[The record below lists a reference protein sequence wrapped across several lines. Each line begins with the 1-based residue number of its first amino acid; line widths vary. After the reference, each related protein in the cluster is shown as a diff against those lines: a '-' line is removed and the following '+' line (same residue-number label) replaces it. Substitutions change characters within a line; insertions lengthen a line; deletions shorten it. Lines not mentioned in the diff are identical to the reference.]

1 MAMLGVSTTGAS
13 TDRQAD
19 RPRSRIPL
27 WKRGDFGSRA
37 AQCGSAVH
45 YDKVKV
51 MTMPFGRSNET
62 SYGFMAS
69 YLYEMDQLERRR
81 MQYRAFK
88 P

>member
-1 MAMLGVSTTGAS
+1 MLGVSTTGAP

-19 RPRSRIPL
+19 RSSSRIPL
-27 WKRGDFGSRA
+27 WQWGDFGSRA
-37 AQCGSAVH
+37 AQCGSAVQ
-45 YDKVKV
+45 YDKVTV
-51 MTMPFGRSNET
+51 MTVPFGRSNEA